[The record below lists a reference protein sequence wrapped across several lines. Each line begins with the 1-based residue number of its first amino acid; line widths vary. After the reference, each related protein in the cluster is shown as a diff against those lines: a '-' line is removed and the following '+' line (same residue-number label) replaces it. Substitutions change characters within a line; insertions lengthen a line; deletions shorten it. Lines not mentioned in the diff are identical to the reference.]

1 MLTSRTARWAA
12 GTALLCVA
20 LLAVSWL
27 LLVSPRRAEAA
38 ELRDQN
44 VATQTQNDL
53 LEVKIAQLRSQFA
66 RLPESQAELA
76 DILAQM
82 PADAGMPRLV
92 RDLDA
97 MAKESGVELTSL
109 TPGAAQ
115 PLVLDAAVPAPA
127 GAGTAAAG
135 TAAAGAAAGSGAGV
149 AGATTGAAATVSVVS
164 VPVTLVVSGDYFQ
177 TVAFLKQL
185 QTKMPRAFLVT
196 TVQMAAGS
204 GAGTAS
210 GSASGSATSGQV
222 QVTVTGSVFAL
233 PGMSAD
239 ALSTGSAAATA
250 TAKSPMAGGAT
261 AAPSATTTAPAVEP
275 SAGAGATATASP
287 SATPSREDS

>member
-27 LLVSPRRAEAA
+27 FLVSPRRAEAA

-115 PLVLDAAVPAPA
+115 PLVLDAAVSA

-135 TAAAGAAAGSGAGV
+135 TAPGTAPAGAAAGSDQGV
-149 AGATTGAAATVSVVS
+149 AGATAGAATTASVVS

-196 TVQMAAGS
+196 TVQMAAS
-204 GAGTAS
+204 GAGTS
-210 GSASGSATSGQV
+210 SGSATGGQV

-239 ALSTGSAAATA
+239 ALSTGSAAGATA

-261 AAPSATTTAPAVEP
+261 PAPSATTTAPAVEP

>member
-115 PLVLDAAVPAPA
+115 PLVLDAAGA
-127 GAGTAAAG
+127 GAAAAG
-135 TAAAGAAAGSGAGV
+135 TAPAGSAPAGAAAGSAPGV
-149 AGATTGAAATVSVVS
+149 AGATTGAAATASVVS

-196 TVQMAAGS
+196 TVQMAAS
-204 GAGTAS
+204 GAGTS
-210 GSASGSATSGQV
+210 SGSATGGQV

-239 ALSTGSAAATA
+239 ALSTGSAAGASA

-261 AAPSATTTAPAVEP
+261 PAPSATTTAPAVEP